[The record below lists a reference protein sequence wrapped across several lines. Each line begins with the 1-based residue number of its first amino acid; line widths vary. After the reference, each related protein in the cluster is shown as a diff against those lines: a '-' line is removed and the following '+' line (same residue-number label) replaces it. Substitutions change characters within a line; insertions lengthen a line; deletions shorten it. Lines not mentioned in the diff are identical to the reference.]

1 MFRRLLARLR
11 ARRAPLRLTLYTRPG
26 CPLCDEMKAELA
38 RARGGPAWVLEEVDI
53 ARDPELEARHG
64 RSIPV
69 LAIEGR
75 PACKGRLSA
84 AEFRAELARR
94 AREIADGP
102 SPARGGRGESR
113 P

>member
-11 ARRAPLRLTLYTRPG
+11 GRAPLRLTLYTRPG
-26 CPLCDEMKAELA
+26 CHLCDEMKAELA
-38 RARGGPAWVLEEVDI
+38 RAHGGPAWVLEEVDI
-53 ARDPELEARHG
+53 ARDPALEARHG
-64 RSIPV
+64 LSIPV

-75 PACKGRLSA
+75 PAFKGRLTA
-84 AEFRAELARR
+84 AEFRAKLSRR
-94 AREIADGP
+94 AQEIAAGA

>member
-11 ARRAPLRLTLYTRPG
+11 GRRPLRLTLYTRAD

-38 RARGGPAWVLEEVDI
+38 RVRGGPAFELEVLDI
-53 ARDPELEARHG
+53 GGDPALEARHG
-64 RSIPV
+64 LSIPV

-75 PACKGRLSA
+75 PAFKGRLTA
-84 AEFRAELARR
+84 GDLRAKLARR
-94 AREIADGP
+94 AQEIAAGA

>member
-11 ARRAPLRLTLYTRPG
+11 GRAPLRLTLYTRAD

-38 RARGGPAWVLEEVDI
+38 HFRGGPAFELEEVDI

-64 RSIPV
+64 LSIPV

-75 PACKGRLSA
+75 PAFKGRLSA
-84 AEFRAELARR
+84 AELRRKLERR
-94 AREIADGP
+94 AREIAAGT
-102 SPARGGRGESR
+102 SPARGGRGESS